1 MVAIIGASGSGKTTL
16 LRCIDLLEEFEAGE
30 IRLDGEELGYR
41 TSPGGRRTRL
51 PGRQL
56 AMQRAQIA
64 MVFQSYNLFPH
75 LTALGNV
82 MIGLVRVQHK
92 PKAEARAIAETWLD
106 RVGLAER
113 RNHHPSALSGGQQQR
128 VAIAR
133 ALAME
138 PRLLLLDEVTSALDP
153 ELVQEVLLTIRRL
166 AEAGTTMLIVT
177 HEMRFAR
184 QVSTRTVFMDQGA
197 ILEQGPPEQI
207 FGSPKTPAS
216 PSSSPTSRTE
226 TSANR
231 PELPRVY
238 PSRALGA
245 SLPRRDYRA
254 VQPPSMT
261 MVWPVIS
268 DAAGEARNTTAPDTS
283 IGLPMR

>member
-1 MVAIIGASGSGKTTL
+1 MTPILTIRGLTKSFGANRILRGVDFEVFPADVVAIIGASGSGKTTL

-41 TSPGGRRTRL
+41 QSGGRRVRL
-51 PGRQL
+51 PGRLL
-56 AMQRAQIA
+56 AMQRAKIA

-82 MIGLVRVQHK
+82 MIGLTRVQHK

-197 ILEQGPPEQI
+197 ILEEGPPEQI
-207 FGSPKTPAS
+207 FGAPKTP
-216 PSSSPTSRTE
+216 RLGE
-226 TSANR
+226 FLAN
-231 PELPRVY
+231 V
-238 PSRALGA
+238 AH
-245 SLPRRDYRA
+245 
-254 VQPPSMT
+254 
-261 MVWPVIS
+261 
-268 DAAGEARNTTAPDTS
+268 
-283 IGLPMR
+283 